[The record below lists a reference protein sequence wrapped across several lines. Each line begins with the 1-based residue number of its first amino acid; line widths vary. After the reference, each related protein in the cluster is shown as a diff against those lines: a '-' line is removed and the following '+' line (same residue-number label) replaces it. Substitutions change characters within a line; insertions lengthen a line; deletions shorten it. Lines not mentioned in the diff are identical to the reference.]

1 MNPFAEK
8 KNVLMA
14 LRRLKDLK
22 SKNQST
28 DDERQVECP
37 KCKEIHFRKKLLE
50 EKCVCPNCEYH
61 FQIPAKLRIKYT
73 VDEGSF
79 RELNKG
85 LKGGNPLDFP
95 EYREKLDSI
104 REKAGL
110 IEGVLTGTCKIGGNK
125 AMVCVMDSRFLMG
138 SMGVALGEK
147 ITRAIEYATKKKL
160 PVIIFSASG
169 GARMQ
174 EGILSLFQ
182 MAKTSAAIKRHSD
195 SGGLYISVL
204 TNPTT
209 GGVTASFASLGDI
222 IIAEPKALI
231 GFAGPRVI
239 EETIKEKLPE
249 GFQKSEYLLEHGFVD
264 IIENRKNMRQA
275 LIKILKLHR
284 R

>member
-37 KCKEIHFRKKLLE
+37 KCKEIHFRKTLLE

>member
-8 KNVLMA
+8 KDVLMA
-14 LRRLKDLK
+14 LRRLKNLK

-37 KCKEIHFRKKLLE
+37 KCKEIHFRKTLLE

-104 REKAGL
+104 REKTGL

>member
-8 KNVLMA
+8 KDVLMA

-37 KCKEIHFRKKLLE
+37 KCKEIHFRKTLLE

-104 REKAGL
+104 REKTGL

>member
-37 KCKEIHFRKKLLE
+37 KCKEIHFRKTLLE

-104 REKAGL
+104 REKTGL